1 MFVALVEFVA
11 LVAFVDVVALP
22 NKDPTKVVAVNVD
35 VKGSYVSVGVIL
47 SIYNPVFPLLYTNGI
62 YPWPV
67 AFVDVTFMFVALV
80 EFVEFVDDVEV
91 VALPN
96 KDPTKVV
103 ADNVD
108 DDGSYI
114 SVGVILSMYSP
125 VYPVFDT
132 NGK

>member
-1 MFVALVEFVA
+1 
-11 LVAFVDVVALP
+11 
-22 NKDPTKVVAVNVD
+22 
-35 VKGSYVSVGVIL
+35 
-47 SIYNPVFPLLYTNGI
+47 
-62 YPWPV
+62 
-67 AFVDVTFMFVALV
+67 MFVALV

>member
-62 YPWPV
+62 YP
-67 AFVDVTFMFVALV
+67 
-80 EFVEFVDDVEV
+80 
-91 VALPN
+91 
-96 KDPTKVV
+96 
-103 ADNVD
+103 
-108 DDGSYI
+108 
-114 SVGVILSMYSP
+114 
-125 VYPVFDT
+125 
-132 NGK
+132 